1 MEIFK
6 IITLGITLSL
16 DAFSLSLAYG
26 LLKVRKKETILTSLT
41 VGIFHFIMP
50 LLGNKIDLII
60 NNYVNINSKILLIFV
75 LSFILIETIKS
86 IKEETKEYSL
96 NIINIIIFSFLVS
109 LDSFSIGL
117 GLNYITNKILL
128 SSIIFMILSSI
139 FTFLGFNLGKYINKK
154 TKTYSKIISIIILI
168 TFIVYLICKH

>member
-60 NNYVNINSKILLIFV
+60 NNYVNINSKMLLILV

-139 FTFLGFNLGKYINKK
+139 FTYLGFNLGKYINKK